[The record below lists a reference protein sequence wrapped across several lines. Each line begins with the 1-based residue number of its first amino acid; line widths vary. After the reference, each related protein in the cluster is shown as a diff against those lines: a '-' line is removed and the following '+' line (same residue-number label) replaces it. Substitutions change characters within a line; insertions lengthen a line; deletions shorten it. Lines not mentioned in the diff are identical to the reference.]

1 LVYFLLQFLPPF
13 QSIIT
18 ALPQSESVFFL
29 YTFIFTFSK
38 PIGGILFGI
47 AFWVIARSLGRSN
60 IIRNYMI
67 ISAYGLVLMFISNQA
82 VLLVNI
88 FYPPFGIVTI
98 SLMGL
103 SSYLLLL
110 GVYSSAIS
118 VSEDSKLR
126 QSIREFTLA
135 EPKLLD
141 SIGTAHME
149 QEIEKRVLALTKQN
163 QDRMAEETGIQSSLT
178 DDDVKEYLEQ
188 VIKEVKKRRDN
199 V

>member
-1 LVYFLLQFLPPF
+1 
-13 QSIIT
+13 
-18 ALPQSESVFFL
+18 
-29 YTFIFTFSK
+29 
-38 PIGGILFGI
+38 
-47 AFWVIARSLGRSN
+47 
-60 IIRNYMI
+60 MI

-88 FYPPFGIVTI
+88 FYPPFGIVTV

-149 QEIEKRVLALTKQN
+149 QEIQKRVLALTRKN
-163 QDRMAEETGIQSSLT
+163 QSSLEEETGIQSSLT
-178 DDDVKEYLEQ
+178 DDDMKHYLGH
-188 VIKEVKKRRDN
+188 VIEEIKKGRPNSNNRN
-199 V
+199 